1 MILNCIAACL
11 TKSFPNSPNLLI
23 YNTSE
28 NNSYH
33 FQTERESLRR
43 QLDQLQRDLAL
54 TGDTHNKL
62 TGQIHELEKE
72 NAVYKNRVEEN
83 THKNK
88 VDLTNLKMEMLKQRG
103 ELERERDKL
112 LNVVD
117 GRYI

>member
-1 MILNCIAACL
+1 M
-11 TKSFPNSPNLLI
+11 
-23 YNTSE
+23 
-28 NNSYH
+28 
-33 FQTERESLRR
+33 
-43 QLDQLQRDLAL
+43 DQLQRDLAL

-62 TGQIHELEKE
+62 TGQIHDLEKE
-72 NAVYKNRVEEN
+72 NAICRGKVEEI

-117 GRYI
+117 GRCQTENLYIKLCTKVLVHVNCTLPVTVNEHVYVCVCYSE